1 MFPGISL
8 YLYKTNSFY
17 SCRGGSHGG
26 GGTYQRLHML
36 ESGAGVDPTA
46 VHGGKKRT
54 KDPLPVVALFA
65 HHRRHSSSPPAFH
78 SATVCSANGGTPAEV
93 GGGGRG
99 GKTLLGRGYLRYFLL
114 SLATGLQVLLSSI
127 FWNATLLKYRDL
139 YETYDVAR

>member
-26 GGTYQRLHML
+26 DGTYQRLHML

-46 VHGGKKRT
+46 VHGGKKRR
-54 KDPLPVVALFA
+54 KGPLPVVALFA

-78 SATVCSANGGTPAEV
+78 SATVCSANGGTLAEV
-93 GGGGRG
+93 GGRCS
-99 GKTLLGRGYLRYFLL
+99 KTLLCRGYLRYFLL
-114 SLATGLQVLLSSI
+114 SMACGLQVILSSI
-127 FWNATLLKYRDL
+127 FRNATLLKYRDL
-139 YETYDVAR
+139 YETYVVAR

>member
-17 SCRGGSHGG
+17 ICRGSSHGGGGG

-46 VHGGKKRT
+46 VHGGKKRRRG
-54 KDPLPVVALFA
+54 PLPVVALFA

-78 SATVCSANGGTPAEV
+78 SATVGSANGGTPAEV
-93 GGGGRG
+93 GG

-114 SLATGLQVLLSSI
+114 SLACGLQVLLSSI
-127 FWNATLLKYRDL
+127 FWNTTLLKYRDL